1 MHEFMTP
8 HELPVTVDAVILAV
22 RRGRLRV
29 LLSRRAAPPYQGC
42 WALPG
47 RFIGRD
53 ESAEKTLR
61 ILLQQMLPVTGAYLE
76 QLYTFSAINRDPR
89 GRVISI
95 AYLVILPGSDAA
107 EQEAA
112 NHPGMKSF
120 ALRID
125 AGNLLLTSE
134 DGTELAGSDLAFD
147 HAGILET
154 SLRRLRGK
162 IDYTDIAFHFLADQ
176 SSFSLSE
183 LQTVFEAV
191 MDRPTDSSNFRR
203 MIRNQYEKEGRV
215 IRTEKEEKQG
225 PGRPS
230 VLYRFRPEP

>member
-1 MHEFMTP
+1 MHESLTP
-8 HELPVTVDAVILAV
+8 HEMPVAVDAVILAV

-29 LLSRRAAPPYQGC
+29 LLSRRTAPPYRGC

-47 RFIGRD
+47 RFIGRE
-53 ESAEKTLR
+53 ESAEKALR
-61 ILLQQMLPVTGAYLE
+61 ALLQQMLPVNGAYLE

-95 AYLVILPGSDAA
+95 AYLVILPGGEAA
-107 EQEAA
+107 ETEAA
-112 NHPGMKSF
+112 HGMKAFDLRTEGS
-120 ALRID
+120 ALRLNAD
-125 AGNLLLTSE
+125 
-134 DGTELAGSDLAFD
+134 DGTELAASDMAFD
-147 HAGILET
+147 HAGIVET
-154 SLRRLRGK
+154 AVRRLRGK
-162 IDYTDIAFHFLADQ
+162 IGYTDIAFRFLADME
-176 SSFSLSE
+176 SFSLSE

-203 MIRNQYEKEGRV
+203 MIRTQYEKEGRV
-215 IRTEKEEKQG
+215 IRTEKEDKQG